1 MANLTTIPDHYTIQ
15 FETNF
20 QMLLQ
25 QMDARLKE
33 KVKVVQAN
41 GAAVRFNQF
50 GLTSMSNVTT
60 KNSATPNVDITM
72 PARWAYPI
80 PKETSSIFSEFDS
93 TFLGSVVLPT
103 SETMQAQA
111 AAYNRAADDTIITA
125 LLGTATRT
133 TPNST
138 NVFTANN
145 ATESVAYD
153 TTNQQVAVNFV
164 ASGATQNSGLTIAKL
179 RKAKQKLDAA
189 EAPTEDRILIVS
201 AKEISDLLG
210 TTEVTSNLFNSVQAL
225 VDGSVDQFLGFKVVR
240 SELLPFSSG
249 VIRNCVAYVKNAAV
263 LVDGGKKS
271 YMDIRPDIS
280 HSLQIRSTAVLGG
293 VRLLDNGVVSIL
305 CDSSIG

>member
-20 QMLLQ
+20 QILLQ
-25 QMDARLKE
+25 QMDSRLKE
-33 KVKVVQAN
+33 KVKLVQAN

-50 GLTSMSNVTT
+50 GTTSMTDVTA

-72 PARWAYPI
+72 PARWAYPT

-103 SETMQAQA
+103 SETMQAQV
-111 AAYNRAADDTIITA
+111 AAYNRAADATIIAA
-125 LLGTATRT
+125 LTGTATRT
-133 TPNST
+133 VPNST

-153 TTNQQVAVNFV
+153 TTNQQVAVNYV
-164 ASGATQNSGLTIAKL
+164 ASGTAANSGLTIAKL
-179 RKAKQKLDAA
+179 RAAKRKLDAA
-189 EAPTEDRILIVS
+189 EAPIEDRILIVS

-210 TTEVTSNLFNSVQAL
+210 TTEVTSNLYNSVQAL
-225 VDGSVDQFLGFKVVR
+225 VDGSVEHFLGFKVVR
-240 SELLPFSSG
+240 SELLPLASG
-249 VIRNCVAYVKNAAV
+249 VRNCVAYVKNAAI
-263 LVDGGKKS
+263 LVDGGKRS
-271 YMDIRPDIS
+271 YMDVRPDIS
-280 HSLQIRSTAVLGG
+280 HALQIRSTAVLGG

-305 CDSSIG
+305 CDNTVG

>member
-1 MANLTTIPDHYTIQ
+1 MITVPDHYSIQ

-25 QMDARLKE
+25 QIDGRLKE

-41 GAAVRFNQF
+41 GASVRFNQF
-50 GLTSMSNVTT
+50 GTTSMTAVTA
-60 KNSATPNVDITM
+60 KNAATPNVGITM
-72 PARWAYPI
+72 PSRWAFPV
-80 PKETSSIFSEFDS
+80 PVETSSIFSEFDN

-111 AAYNRAADDTIITA
+111 AAYNRAADATIIGALTGAAIRTVPNTA
-125 LLGTATRT
+125 
-133 TPNST
+133 
-138 NVFTANN
+138 NVFTANL
-145 ATESVAYD
+145 AQESVAFD

-164 ASGATQNSGLTIAKL
+164 ASGTAANSGLTIAKL
-179 RKAKQKLDAA
+179 RNAKRKLDAA

-210 TTEVTSNLFNSVQAL
+210 TTEVTSNIYNSVQAL

-240 SELLPFSSG
+240 SELLPLASG
-249 VIRNCVAYVKNAAV
+249 VRNCVAYVKNAAV

-271 YMDIRPDIS
+271 YLDIRPDIS
-280 HSLQIRSTAVLGG
+280 HALQIRSTAVMGAT
-293 VRLLDNGVVSIL
+293 RLLDNGVVSIL
-305 CDSSIG
+305 CDNSIG